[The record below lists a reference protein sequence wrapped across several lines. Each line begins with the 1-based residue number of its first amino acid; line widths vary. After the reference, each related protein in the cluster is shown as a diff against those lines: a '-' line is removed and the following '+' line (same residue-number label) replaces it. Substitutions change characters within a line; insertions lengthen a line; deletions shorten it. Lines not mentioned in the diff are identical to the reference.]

1 MKNETESQ
9 ILEAAKKVFIRKG
22 FAGARMQE
30 IADEA
35 QINKSMLHYYFRSK
49 EFLFERI
56 MQDTIEVMIP
66 TFMRVIS
73 GEGSVINKV
82 ESLVEAYIDNFLK
95 NPHIPMFVLSEL
107 SQNRTGFLD
116 KMKLNMKAI
125 DQPNV
130 FLKQIAEE
138 QEQGIIKK
146 MPPNQILINTVSLII
161 FPFLAKPML
170 MEMFDVNDDNYLEM
184 MDKRKALIKSFLRDA
199 LLT

>member
-1 MKNETESQ
+1 MQNETETQ

-56 MQDTIEVMIP
+56 MQDSIEVMLP

-73 GEGSVINKV
+73 GEGSVIEKV
-82 ESLVEAYIDNFLK
+82 ESLVDAYIDNFLK
-95 NPHIPMFVLSEL
+95 NPHIPMFVLSEI

-125 DQPNV
+125 DQPNG
-130 FLKQIAEE
+130 FLKQIMSE
-138 QEQGIIKK
+138 QEQGIIKQ

-170 MEMFDVNDDNYLEM
+170 MEMFDVSDDNYLVM

-199 LLT
+199 LLS